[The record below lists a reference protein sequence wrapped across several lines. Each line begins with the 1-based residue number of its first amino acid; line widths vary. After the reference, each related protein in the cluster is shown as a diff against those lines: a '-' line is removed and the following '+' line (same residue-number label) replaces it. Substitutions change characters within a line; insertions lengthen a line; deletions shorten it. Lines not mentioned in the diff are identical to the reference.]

1 MGDLYAIFDFAGV
14 NNSSSKDRGESRL
27 EKVSPRFCRQT
38 QDYIYYLSQVGR
50 QQTDSNKY
58 QGLNN
63 PTALTANK
71 SHVSPVSENAWSE
84 NKHWSILVLQ
94 HFSEKYLIILSWKT
108 EALVK
113 ANNLFKVT
121 KYWDSNWT
129 HFFLYIPINVFQS
142 KKAPST
148 HLSHEEGPLA
158 PTQTVKTSPLHCPF
172 HGRILEKRFTSPQ
185 TLILWA
191 VSGS

>member
-71 SHVSPVSENAWSE
+71 SHVSQVSENA
-84 NKHWSILVLQ
+84 
-94 HFSEKYLIILSWKT
+94 
-108 EALVK
+108 
-113 ANNLFKVT
+113 
-121 KYWDSNWT
+121 
-129 HFFLYIPINVFQS
+129 
-142 KKAPST
+142 
-148 HLSHEEGPLA
+148 
-158 PTQTVKTSPLHCPF
+158 
-172 HGRILEKRFTSPQ
+172 
-185 TLILWA
+185 
-191 VSGS
+191 